1 MINTLS
7 TERIPMR
14 NITFHRN
21 LNATHGRSWTYKPN
35 GYAIQATTLVAH
47 NVTIK
52 QPSGKSFEQCLTGG
66 NRSVFAWFKT
76 TDITA
81 DIPNEALFNSLNSEF
96 KQIRFNPKNGQRFFA
111 IDGQRVDQL
120 KTVYCLSDGRC
131 FGIEH

>member
-1 MINTLS
+1 MPT
-7 TERIPMR
+7 
-14 NITFHRN
+14 ITFHRS
-21 LNATHGRSWTYKPN
+21 LNATNGNAWTYKPN

-52 QPSGKSFEQCLTGG
+52 QPSGKKFEQCLTGG

-76 TDITA
+76 KSITA
-81 DIPNEALFNSLNSEF
+81 DIDNKVLINSATREF
-96 KQIRFNPKNGQRFFA
+96 RRIRFNPKQGDKFFHINGK
-111 IDGQRVDQL
+111 RVDNL

>member
-1 MINTLS
+1 
-7 TERIPMR
+7 MR
-14 NITFHRN
+14 TITFHRN
-21 LNATHGRSWTYKPN
+21 LNATNGNTWTYKPN
-35 GYAIQATTLVAH
+35 GYAVQATTLVAH

-52 QPSGKSFEQCLTGG
+52 QPSGKSFENCINGG

-76 TDITA
+76 KDITA
-81 DIPNEALFNSLNSEF
+81 DISNEALFNSLNSEF

-111 IDGQRVDQL
+111 IDGKRVDQL

>member
-1 MINTLS
+1 MAT
-7 TERIPMR
+7 
-14 NITFHRN
+14 ITFHRN

-35 GYAIQATTLVAH
+35 GYSVQATTLVAH

-81 DIPNEALFNSLNSEF
+81 DIDNKVLINSATNEFRR
-96 KQIRFNPKNGQRFFA
+96 IRFNPKNGDMFFH
-111 IDGQRVDQL
+111 INGKRVDNL

-131 FGIEH
+131 YGIEH